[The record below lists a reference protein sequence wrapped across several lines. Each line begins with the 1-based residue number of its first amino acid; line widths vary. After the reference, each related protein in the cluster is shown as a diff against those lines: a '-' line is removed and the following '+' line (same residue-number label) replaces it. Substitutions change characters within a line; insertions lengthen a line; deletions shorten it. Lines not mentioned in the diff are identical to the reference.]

1 MCGMN
6 CKVFVHKR
14 EKETE
19 IEMMLSIVYLVNKRI
34 KRRPIRF
41 HFKGYLIKTNN

>member
-19 IEMMLSIVYLVNKRI
+19 IVYPIVI
-34 KRRPIRF
+34 KS
-41 HFKGYLIKTNN
+41 TNAF